1 MDTIKI
7 DKSIG
12 KLNDHKDEWAALP
25 VPKKIELL
33 RQVLTNLGE
42 HAQAWVD
49 ISIRNKQIEAES
61 PLVGEEWSAGI
72 WALAAGLNGYIET
85 LGALAENQLPKVK
98 RVWNSPNGRTILHIY
113 PNNIIE
119 SLLLNGITAEVWMR
133 EGVTKEN
140 VHDHIALFYKQKGP
154 LGKVALVLG
163 AGNVNSIAPLDMLYR
178 LIAHGQVVIL
188 KMNPV
193 NDYLGPILEKIFE
206 PFVTAGYVQ
215 FAYGAA
221 DVGSYLVHHPEI
233 HEIHMTGSVRTHD
246 AIVFGTGEKGRI
258 NKERNE
264 PILHKPV
271 TSELGGVS
279 PVIIVPGQ
287 WSDTDIRFQA
297 ERVVTMKMH
306 NCGFNCIAAQVLIL
320 PEKWELKDTFFDAVR
335 TVLRELPPRKPWY
348 PGAAERQK
356 AAFASHPL
364 VETYGGGEV
373 PSTLIAGIAP
383 DTVNESSFKEEF
395 FCAVLAQTSLSGD
408 SPSEFLQNAVVFCNE
423 RLHGTLG
430 ATIIVHPK
438 TIKESGAVLDR
449 AVADLRYGSIGINV
463 WNALAFLLPQSPWG
477 AYPGHTLNDVDSGI
491 GVVHNTFLL
500 EKTEKTVVSGSFYP
514 FPKSVLH
521 MDFSMLP
528 KPPWF
533 VTNKT
538 ANITFRRVAL
548 FTIDRNITRIP
559 GIFTSA
565 LRG

>member
-12 KLNDHKDEWAALP
+12 KLSEHKDEWATLP
-25 VPKKIELL
+25 IPQKIELL
-33 RQVLTNLGE
+33 RRVLCNLRE

-49 ISIRNKQIEAES
+49 ISIRNKQIESES
-61 PLVGEEWSAGI
+61 PWTGEEWSAGI

-85 LGALAENQLPKVK
+85 LGGLANERLPKFK
-98 RVWNSPNGRTILHIY
+98 RARINPDSRTILHIY
-113 PNNIIE
+113 PNNLIE

-140 VHDHIALFYKQKGP
+140 LNDHMAVFYKERNP
-154 LGKVALVLG
+154 RGKAALVLG
-163 AGNVNSIAPLDMLYR
+163 AGNVNSVAPLDMLYR
-178 LIAHGQVVIL
+178 LIAHGQVVLL
-188 KMNPV
+188 KMSPV
-193 NDYLGPILEKIFE
+193 NDYLGPILEKIFK
-206 PFVTAGYVQ
+206 PFVSAGYVQ

-221 DVGSYLVHHPEI
+221 DVGSYLVHHPKI
-233 HEIHMTGSVRTHD
+233 HEIHITGNARTHG
-246 AIVFGTGEKGRI
+246 AIVFGTGEEGRI
-258 NKERNE
+258 NKEHNE
-264 PILHKPV
+264 PILHKPI
-271 TSELGGVS
+271 TSELGSVS

-287 WSDTDIRFQA
+287 WSESDIRFQA

-306 NCGFNCIAAQVLIL
+306 NCGFNCVAAQVLIL
-320 PEKWELKDTFFDAVR
+320 PEKWELKDAFLDAVR

-356 AAFASHPL
+356 EAFAAHPL

-373 PSTLIAGIAP
+373 PSTLIAGIASG
-383 DTVNESSFKEEF
+383 TVNESSFNEEF
-395 FCAVLAQTSLSGD
+395 FCAVLAQTSLPGD

-423 RLHGTLG
+423 HLYGTLG

-438 TIKESGAVLDR
+438 TMKEIGTAMDR

-463 WNALAFLLPQSPWG
+463 WNAVAFLLPQAPWG
-477 AYPGHTLNDVDSGI
+477 AYPGHTLNDVQSGI

-500 EKTEKTVVSGSFYP
+500 EKTEKTVVSGSFYH
-514 FPKSVLH
+514 FPGSLLH
-521 MDFSMLP
+521 LDFSMLP

-538 ANITFRRVAL
+538 ANVTTRRVAL
-548 FTIDRNITRIP
+548 FTIDGNIARIP
-559 GIFTSA
+559 GIFMSA

>member
-12 KLNDHKDEWAALP
+12 KLNDHKDEWAVLP
-25 VPKKIELL
+25 IPQKIELL
-33 RQVLTNLGE
+33 RQVLANLGE

-49 ISIRNKQIEAES
+49 ISIRNKHIEAES
-61 PLVGEEWSAGI
+61 PWVGEEWTAGI

-85 LGALAENQLPKVK
+85 LRGLANERRPKFK
-98 RVWNSPNGRTILHIY
+98 RVWNSHNGRTVLRIY
-113 PNNIIE
+113 PNNLIE
-119 SLLLNGITAEVWMR
+119 SLLLNGITAEVWMQ

-140 VHDHIALFYKQKGP
+140 LNDHMAVFYKRKDP

-193 NDYLGPILEKIFE
+193 NDYLGPILEKIFK

-233 HEIHMTGSVRTHD
+233 HEIHITGSARTHD
-246 AIVFGTGEKGRI
+246 AIVFGTGEKGRL
-258 NKERNE
+258 NKERTE
-264 PILHKPV
+264 PIVHKPI

-279 PVIIVPGQ
+279 PVIIVPGK
-287 WSDTDIRFQA
+287 WNDTDIRFQA
-297 ERVVTMKMH
+297 ERVVSMKMH
-306 NCGFNCIAAQVLIL
+306 NCGFNCVAAQVLIL
-320 PEKWELKDTFFDAVR
+320 PENWELKDKFFDAVR

-356 AAFASHPL
+356 AAFVSHPL
-364 VETYGGGEV
+364 VETYGGGKA
-373 PSTLIAGIAP
+373 PSTLIAGIASG
-383 DTVNESSFKEEF
+383 TVNESSFTEEF
-395 FCAVLAQTSLSGD
+395 FCAVLAQTSLPGD
-408 SPSEFLQNAVVFCNE
+408 SSSEFLQNAVVFCNE

-438 TIKESGAVLDR
+438 TMKESGDVLDR

-477 AYPGHTLNDVDSGI
+477 AYPGHTLNDVESGI

-500 EKTEKTVVSGSFYP
+500 EKTEKTIVSGSFYP

-521 MDFSMLP
+521 FDFSMLP

-538 ANITFRRVAL
+538 ANVTARRMAL
-548 FTIDRNITRIP
+548 FTIDRNIVRIP

-565 LRG
+565 LRD